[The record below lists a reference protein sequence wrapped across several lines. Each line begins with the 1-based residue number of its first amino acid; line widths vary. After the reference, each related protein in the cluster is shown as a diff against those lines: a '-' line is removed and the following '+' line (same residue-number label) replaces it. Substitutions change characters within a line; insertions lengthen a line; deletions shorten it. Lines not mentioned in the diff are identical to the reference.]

1 MITLTRALSNCYLTP
16 LHNKLY
22 TNSVASFDSFTV
34 KCHLNGYVLNQPI
47 TLNHVANTFHKMTKL
62 NNSISTIYEALK
74 SLNLAIVKR
83 LSQYQNVII
92 KLENENH
99 KLQDANTLLTQKLSD
114 YERNASE
121 FKGSSTQDQAIQHT
135 SLTLNELQSI
145 VKRKQ

>member
-1 MITLTRALSNCYLTP
+1 
-16 LHNKLY
+16 
-22 TNSVASFDSFTV
+22 
-34 KCHLNGYVLNQPI
+34 
-47 TLNHVANTFHKMTKL
+47 MTKL